1 MSTRPLSLHV
11 SALSDGEYAAYTSI
25 LDGIA
30 PADDEDLNVRETR
43 AWLRGRY
50 PDAPVDNILNIFSP
64 NLALKDTLTR
74 GQFYVA
80 MRLLAHAQAEPGR
93 ELDRGLA
100 FIQPQLPSPPLS
112 ASPPPPSTSP
122 PQTNP
127 FTPGHR
133 PNNPFTASPSRR
145 PSTTSLPPPRAP
157 SNSPTRRPPPPLK
170 PASTSLPTTPARPT
184 ARSTSPHK
192 PSTSAPAPDLPP
204 RKPSKPLLPPPK
216 RSPAVP
222 PKPSVNGPVIPP
234 KPLLHS
240 NGKVPV
246 HTTVLMKQSL
256 QASKQG
262 SAMKK
267 AEEMLERERI
277 IGVLKSSS
285 NSAPLHNSNNPFPIK
300 KASSSSSDSGSR
312 SGSAN
317 GNPLPSPPM
326 SVSSLEQV
334 ALATAKSV
342 PPPRHPAL
350 SEDGS
355 RPPPRHPALS
365 DDGNIGRGPASVSI
379 GTLGRSKTLHHHSS
393 STSSTGLSASNIGLS
408 GRRKRPESVQ
418 LMAKEAEEGVAFL
431 SRHASLGPG
440 IQRKLKGLVETHERR
455 EWGKRGVQEER
466 EGLMY
471 EERLPNARWDDSAE
485 SAESGAETPTV
496 ELERDNLKWPVRED
510 DGWKRL

>member
-30 PADDEDLNVRETR
+30 PADDEDLNVREVR

-50 PDAPVDNILNIFSP
+50 PDAPVDSVLKLFSP
-64 NLALKDTLTR
+64 KLALKDTLTR

-80 MRLLAHAQAEPGR
+80 MRLLAHAQTEPRR

-112 ASPPPPSTSP
+112 ASPLPPSTSPP

-133 PNNPFTASPSRR
+133 PNNPFAPSPSRR
-145 PSTTSLPPPRAP
+145 PSTTSLPPPRVP
-157 SNSPTRRPPPPLK
+157 STSPTRRPPLPLK
-170 PASTSLPTTPARPT
+170 SASTSLPPTPARPT
-184 ARSTSPHK
+184 ARSTSPSK

-216 RSPAVP
+216 RLPAVP
-222 PKPSVNGPVIPP
+222 PKPSVIGPVIPP
-234 KPLLHS
+234 KLLQHS

-285 NSAPLHNSNNPFPIK
+285 NPVPLHNSNNPFPVK
-300 KASSSSSDSGSR
+300 KADSSSSDSGSR
-312 SGSAN
+312 NGSAN
-317 GNPLPSPPM
+317 GNPLPSPPI

-334 ALATAKSV
+334 ALATAKSG

-393 STSSTGLSASNIGLS
+393 STSSMGASTLGLG
-408 GRRKRPESVQ
+408 GRRRRPESVQ
-418 LMAKEAEEGVAFL
+418 VLMAQEAEEGVAFL

-440 IQRKLKGLVETHERR
+440 IQKKLQGLLETHERR
-455 EWGKRGVQEER
+455 EWGKRGVQEEN
-466 EGLMY
+466 EGLMS
-471 EERLPNARWDDSAE
+471 EESLPKGTWDE

-496 ELERDNLKWPVRED
+496 ELDRDNLKWPVQEE